1 MSDQIPMRSASER
14 RDAAKPVL
22 MWLGV
27 YADRAREIVTEI
39 EESREADGLE
49 QVIEARDA
57 ADDHLSHYVQ
67 HIEKQRAVLEALLE
81 VPEVGLTEDEIVKGA
96 IDRASW
102 HITAGD
108 GVTFSYVNL
117 VAMLT
122 DAVRTAER
130 AALEHWEPADIPS
143 QEFMLRHLGIENEL
157 DPAVGM
163 VFIREQYI
171 EKEVI

>member
-1 MSDQIPMRSASER
+1 MTDQIPMRSASER
-14 RDAAKPVL
+14 RDAA
-22 MWLGV
+22 
-27 YADRAREIVTEI
+27 RAAVAEY
-39 EESREADGLE
+39 
-49 QVIEARDA
+49 EAR
-57 ADDHLSHYVQ
+57 S
-67 HIEKQRAVLEALLE
+67 QRLGESVTTTYERALYSALIPLLE
-81 VPEVGLTEDEIVKGA
+81 VPEVGITEDEIVKGA

-143 QEFMLRHLGIENEL
+143 QEFMLRHLGI
-157 DPAVGM
+157 DARPARIQGDTRI
-163 VFIREQYI
+163 FIPAQYI
-171 EKEVI
+171 EREVI